1 MAEDTEGHMYMQVQK
16 TGKTDGRNVHQE
28 QWNKTLRNQE
38 LAQEDFWVRTV
49 GTGKNVFVCLPCA
62 FSPNICC
69 DSQKF
74 DGFLGL
80 LSWSSVVIF
89 IHLHSQCLSLD
100 LLHSYDYKHLL
111 KFPSETIASKRIL
124 SKLVNFLIC
133 PRSILLKLPIR
144 PLSPQIL
151 QLCRIENSGLYFL
164 MQALDTRRLPLHMC
178 FFLNT
183 IKTKSFF
190 NK

>member
-1 MAEDTEGHMYMQVQK
+1 MKQNSEES
-16 TGKTDGRNVHQE
+16 
-28 QWNKTLRNQE
+28 
-38 LAQEDFWVRTV
+38 
-49 GTGKNVFVCLPCA
+49 GTGSGRLLGADCWKLGKMSLYVCLVLVLFPQTYVVG
-62 FSPNICC
+62 

-111 KFPSETIASKRIL
+111 KFPGETIASKCIL